1 MKAAIIS
8 CAFNEKEQ
16 RLYDQKENALTGKLL
31 SPAEA
36 HRKPKW
42 LLSTQRKLLMLTTW
56 INLPEID
63 EGVDLKATNMK
74 TTFDEKD
81 FFLAWFE
88 AQGQKPDLNDPAP
101 LLQILLGGAPKVRAL
116 LRNVRSQVRFYSISM
131 SVQQVR
137 CGSLLQR
144 PMY

>member
-1 MKAAIIS
+1 
-8 CAFNEKEQ
+8 
-16 RLYDQKENALTGKLL
+16 
-31 SPAEA
+31 
-36 HRKPKW
+36 
-42 LLSTQRKLLMLTTW
+42 MLTTW